1 MADKQRLYLWKKG
14 LSKRFYMLKIRVR
27 KVERSVRESYF
38 SFSQDTHHSLH
49 SSTNTCVSSSLEG
62 GKVFCAFG
70 IWVFTYAICVS
81 PPPPPNSAC
90 RLECRC
96 FSRGFYEMFRGTFP
110 LSSCQKM
117 LLKRDNWYISVARTN
132 YIFYV

>member
-1 MADKQRLYLWKKG
+1 MAIKQRLYLWKKG
-14 LSKRFYMLKIRVR
+14 LSERFYMLKIRVR

-38 SFSQDTHHSLH
+38 NFYQDTHHSLH

-81 PPPPPNSAC
+81 PPNSGC

-96 FSRGFYEMFRGTFP
+96 FSREFSEMFRGTFP

-117 LLKRDNWYISVARTN
+117 RLKRDNWYISVARTN
-132 YIFYV
+132 YIFYG